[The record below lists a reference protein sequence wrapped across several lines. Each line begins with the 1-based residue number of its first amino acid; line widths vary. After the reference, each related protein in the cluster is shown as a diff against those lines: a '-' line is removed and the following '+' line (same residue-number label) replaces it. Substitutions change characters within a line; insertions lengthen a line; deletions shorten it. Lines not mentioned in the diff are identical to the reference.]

1 MTDRRS
7 GRARPMVSGGRYE
20 PRHVATPVWVL
31 VEPDKTGLDGSDE
44 VAGGS
49 VPPVGPNLVV
59 AA

>member
-1 MTDRRS
+1 
-7 GRARPMVSGGRYE
+7 MVSGGRYE